1 MIQIAK
7 IGQKFAGQ
15 SFREP
20 IAAHCSQSE
29 ALECFVS
36 LTLPSMPC
44 GASNRRLERSGQNGG
59 FKF

>member
-7 IGQKFAGQ
+7 TGQKFAGQ

-29 ALECFVS
+29 ASECLIS
-36 LTLPSMPC
+36 LTLPSKAF
-44 GASNRRLERSGQNGG
+44 GGSNRMLERFG
-59 FKF
+59 